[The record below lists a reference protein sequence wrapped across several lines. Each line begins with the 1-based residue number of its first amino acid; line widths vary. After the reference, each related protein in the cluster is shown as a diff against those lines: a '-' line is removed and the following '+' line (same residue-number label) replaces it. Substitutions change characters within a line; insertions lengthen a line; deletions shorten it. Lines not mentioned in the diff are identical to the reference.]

1 MVRQCSRNG
10 CRNAAVATLTYVYR
24 DQTAILG
31 PLATVAEPHCYDLC
45 AAHSERMTAPR
56 GWEVVRLAPS
66 YEHSPSE
73 DDLLALANAVRE
85 AGSSPSRGGCAP
97 RSLPMSPSLPT
108 SLPMPRRSRLAAREA
123 TCECYVTSLIPMRS
137 RCERDHIARG
147 CPCGPDSDYPA
158 SGVVTRLNVFASMWV
173 MRMGKTTHS
182 A

>member
-45 AAHSERMTAPR
+45 EAHSERMTAPR
-56 GWEVVRLAPS
+56 GWEVVRLAPT

-85 AGSSPSRGGCAP
+85 AGSNPIEGRMRTQEAAP
-97 RSLPMSPSLPT
+97 VTAAPATPTRAKGHLRVVRAVEELPGLES
-108 SLPMPRRSRLAAREA
+108 E
-123 TCECYVTSLIPMRS
+123 
-137 RCERDHIARG
+137 
-147 CPCGPDSDYPA
+147 SD
-158 SGVVTRLNVFASMWV
+158 
-173 MRMGKTTHS
+173 
-182 A
+182 